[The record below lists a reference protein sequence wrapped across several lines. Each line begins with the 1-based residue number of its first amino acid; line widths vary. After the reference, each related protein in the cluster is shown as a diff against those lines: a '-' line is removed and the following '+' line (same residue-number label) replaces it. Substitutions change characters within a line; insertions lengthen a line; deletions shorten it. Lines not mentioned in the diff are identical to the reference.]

1 MRPPIQYAKSG
12 DLHIAYQVLGEGP
25 LDLVFVPP
33 FLWHLEYCWEE
44 TATAQFLERLASFS
58 RLVLFDKRGMGLSD
72 RFDGV
77 ATLEERMDDVRA
89 VMDAVGLERAAL
101 FGVSEGGPMSLL
113 FAATY
118 PERVQALALCAVF
131 ARTKWAP
138 DYPWGYSSERV
149 EEFAAGVKEHWGRDG
164 FFAPLVAPGLRS
176 DPNAL
181 EFWARFERNC
191 ASPGTAL
198 AMMRMSLEID
208 VRQVL
213 PAIHVPTLV
222 VHSADDPIVP
232 IRGARHLAEQI
243 PSARFVELPGEYH
256 SVFHAD
262 LDVLLAEVQEFLTG
276 TRAMREPDRVLAT
289 VLFTDIVDSTRHA
302 AEFGDRRWREVLE
315 SHHRAVRRELVG
327 FQGREVDTAGDG
339 FFAVFDGPARA
350 IRCATAIRQAV
361 EPLGIEIR
369 AGIHTGECER
379 MGEKVGGIAVHI
391 GARVASSAER
401 GEVRVSST
409 VKDLVVGSGIEFTDR
424 GHHTLKG
431 VPGEWQLF
439 RVATA

>member
-1 MRPPIQYAKSG
+1 MRPPIQYAQSG
-12 DLHIAYQVLGEGP
+12 DLNIAYQVLGEGP

-33 FLWHLEYCWEE
+33 FLWHLEYCWEDS
-44 TATAQFLERLASFS
+44 AISRFLERLASFS

-72 RFDGV
+72 RFEGV

-101 FGVSEGGPMSLL
+101 FGVSEGAPMSLL

-118 PERVQALALCAVF
+118 PERVQALVLFAGF
-131 ARTKWAP
+131 ARTTQAP
-138 DYPWGYSSERV
+138 DYPWGVTSEWV
-149 EEFAAGVKEHWGRDG
+149 EEFSAGLEERWGRDG
-164 FFAPLVAPGLRS
+164 FFAPLLLPGLQN
-176 DPNAL
+176 DPNVL

-222 VHSADDPIVP
+222 VHHTDDPIVP
-232 IRGARHLAEQI
+232 VDGARYLAEQI
-243 PSARFVELPGEYH
+243 PGARFVELPGEAH
-256 SVFHAD
+256 SVFHV
-262 LDVLLAEVQEFLTG
+262 DVTALFGEVEEFLTG
-276 TRAMREPDRVLAT
+276 TRAETETDRVLAT
-289 VLFTDIVDSTRHA
+289 VLFTDIVDSTRHVV
-302 AEFGDRRWREVLE
+302 EFGDRRWREVLE
-315 SHHRAVRRELVG
+315 NHHVAVRRELVR
-327 FQGREVDTAGDG
+327 FHGREVDSAGDG
-339 FFAVFDGPARA
+339 FLAIFDGPARA
-350 IRCATAIRQAV
+350 IRCAAAIREAV
-361 EPLGIEIR
+361 QPLGIEIR

-379 MGEKVGGIAVHI
+379 MGEKVSGIAVHI
-391 GARVASSAER
+391 GARVVSSAER

-424 GHHTLKG
+424 GHHALKG
-431 VPGEWQLF
+431 IPGEWQLF
-439 RVATA
+439 SVATV

>member
-12 DLHIAYQVLGEGP
+12 DLQIAYQVLGEGP

-33 FLWHLEYCWEE
+33 FLWHLEYCWEDS
-44 TATAQFLERLASFS
+44 AISRFLERLASFS

-72 RFDGV
+72 RFEGV

-131 ARTKWAP
+131 ARTKRAP
-138 DYPWGYSSERV
+138 DYPWGVTSEWV
-149 EEFAAGVKEHWGRDG
+149 EEFAAGLKEHWGRDG
-164 FFAPLVAPGLRS
+164 LMAPLVAPELRS

-191 ASPGTAL
+191 ASPGTAF
-198 AMMRMSLEID
+198 AMMRLSLEID
-208 VRQVL
+208 VRPVL
-213 PAIHVPTLV
+213 SSIHVPTLV
-222 VHSADDPIVP
+222 VHHTDDPIVP
-232 IRGARHLAEQI
+232 VGGARYLAEQI
-243 PSARFVELPGEYH
+243 PSARFVELPGDAH
-256 SVFHAD
+256 SVFHVD
-262 LDVLLAEVQEFLTG
+262 LDALLGEVQEFLTG
-276 TRAMREPDRVLAT
+276 TRPVLEPNRVLAT
-289 VLFTDIVDSTRHA
+289 VLFTDIVDSTRRA
-302 AEFGDRRWREVLE
+302 AELGDRRWREVLE
-315 SHHRAVRRELVG
+315 NHHAIVRRELVR

-339 FFAVFDGPARA
+339 FLAVFDGPGRA
-350 IRCATAIRQAV
+350 IRCAAAIRTAV
-361 EPLGIEIR
+361 QPLGIEVR
-369 AGIHTGECER
+369 AGLHTGECER
-379 MGEKVGGIAVHI
+379 MGEKIGGIAVHI

-409 VKDLVVGSGIEFTDR
+409 VKDLVVGSGIEFADR
-424 GHHTLKG
+424 GHHVLKG
-431 VPGEWQLF
+431 VPGKWQLF
-439 RVATA
+439 SVASA